1 MNKKG
6 SVKFV
11 NPDQH
16 LFYQTLKE
24 NVNRYF
30 KENGISTHA
39 NAQMVTKTIVLFIMY
54 LAPYVLLMTTPMSY
68 GLALGLWSLMG
79 VAFAGIGMSVMH
91 DANHGAYSDSPGVN
105 KMMGYSLNMVGS
117 MVFNWKLQHNILHH
131 TYTNITGLD
140 EDIQAKAGMRF
151 TPNVPLNKPHRWQF
165 IYVFGLYGI
174 MTLYWIIFKDFFQLV
189 RYRKQGVNAASSR
202 EYRMQFIKLLA
213 IKAIYFFAIIA
224 APIIWAGFSF
234 WQVALGFVV
243 MHVVGSF
250 ILSLVF
256 QLAHTVEGTDHP
268 TPDKDGI
275 VHNIW
280 AVHQLQT
287 TMNFARKNKVLSW
300 YVGGLNFQVE
310 HHLFPKICHVHYPK
324 IAPIVKQTAEQFNI
338 PYLENETFWIALRS
352 HLRLLY
358 DLGRIPKL
366 DDIMD

>member
-1 MNKKG
+1 MSKKG

-30 KENGISTHA
+30 KDNGISTHA
-39 NAQMVTKTIVLFIMY
+39 NAQMVIKTIVLFIMY
-54 LAPYVLLMTTPMSY
+54 LTPYVLIMTIPMPYLM
-68 GLALGLWSLMG
+68 ALGLWVLMG
-79 VAFAGIGMSVMH
+79 IAFAGIGMSVMH
-91 DANHGAYSDSPGVN
+91 DANHGAYSSKASIN
-105 KMMGYSLNMVGS
+105 KLVGYSLNFVGS
-117 MVFNWKLQHNILHH
+117 VVFNWKLQHNILHH

-165 IYVFGLYGI
+165 IYVFGLYAI
-174 MTLYWIIFKDFFQLV
+174 MTLYWIIAKDFVQLV
-189 RYRKQGVNAASSR
+189 RYRKQGVNASTPA
-202 EYRMQFIKLLA
+202 EYRFQILRLVFV
-213 IKAIYFFAIIA
+213 KAVYFFAIIV
-224 APIIWAGFSF
+224 APMIWAGFAF

-243 MHVVGSF
+243 MHLVGSL

-256 QLAHTVEGTDHP
+256 QLAHTVEGTSHP
-268 TPDKDGI
+268 IPDEEGI

-287 TMNFARKNKVLSW
+287 TMNFSRKNKVLSW

-324 IAPIVKQTAEQFNI
+324 IAPIVKRTAAQFNI
-338 PYLENETFWIALRS
+338 PYLENETFSGALKS

-366 DDIMD
+366 DEIMD